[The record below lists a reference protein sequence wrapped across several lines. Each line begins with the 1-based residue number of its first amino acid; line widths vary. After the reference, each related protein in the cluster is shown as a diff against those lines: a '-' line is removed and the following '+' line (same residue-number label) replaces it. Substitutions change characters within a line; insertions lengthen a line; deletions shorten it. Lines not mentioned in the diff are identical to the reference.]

1 MKLELRLFLLLAVA
15 NARMKFDYT
24 ILFDMNDFKGQN
36 EYHIGD
42 CVRGCQVYLTYA
54 QDKDGMADK
63 VNGPITILIDDDN
76 KITFFDLMRSQQED
90 GQKGFFDIPE
100 GTIDFTIKNPNADF
114 DVRPL
119 ALWIVP
125 YKTPFLKNIQI
136 FEASNG
142 AQITANEH
150 RVVFMRVEPFTINAD
165 IVNPDYELYVYTSP
179 IDMISTNECEYVFK
193 FNNTIGPGFSLPVN
207 SPIISFSINSGFDI
221 ALSATIDFDF
231 PSHRSID
238 SSGYFSSPGYIG
250 CSDKNE
256 VFHSDS
262 YASGD
267 SCYKETFI
275 VDGDTIQNVSF
286 YGDLNTPKTVPIL
299 LYDGDT
305 DDEPLIIFGTQLENT
320 TMWSYDMLTS
330 SFSLSWDDNASKGK
344 NSFMIRYEVNGTT
357 SSTRT
362 TVANPKTST
371 TPKPTGTSS
380 SIKITKTPA
389 VESTVTSTSTITST
403 SVITPTTSSSGL
415 KDTLFA
421 VISLVA
427 MLHLH

>member
-1 MKLELRLFLLLAVA
+1 
-15 NARMKFDYT
+15 MKFDYT

-63 VNGPITILIDDDN
+63 YR
-76 KITFFDLMRSQQED
+76 FFDLMRSQQED

-125 YKTPFLKNIQI
+125 YKTP
-136 FEASNG
+136 SNG

-231 PSHRSID
+231 R
-238 SSGYFSSPGYIG
+238 
-250 CSDKNE
+250 E
-256 VFHSDS
+256 L
-262 YASGD
+262 
-267 SCYKETFI
+267 
-275 VDGDTIQNVSF
+275 TIQNVSF

-371 TPKPTGTSS
+371 TPKPTDVVSQPSHQCEMG
-380 SIKITKTPA
+380 KI
-389 VESTVTSTSTITST
+389 
-403 SVITPTTSSSGL
+403 
-415 KDTLFA
+415 
-421 VISLVA
+421 ISKRNVR
-427 MLHLH
+427 LHGGKVVPETRIFRISRDKL